1 MHRTSELVAV
11 LALLV
16 LMACTGKTP
25 PPASPP
31 PAAAAPARSTV
42 TGEGAH
48 LLLLVEVGAEGGR
61 VLQARRVATAL
72 PRAAAPGRPGWRA
85 EVVDPAGAVLH
96 AVELTP
102 PDAVH
107 GEFPGPDGALERV
120 EVRRDTS
127 VVALRL
133 PLLPTAASVRL
144 SAAPAAL
151 PAGDA
156 RRARATAG
164 AAVPL
169 ATVPYPQVAP

>member
-1 MHRTSELVAV
+1 MHRTWELGVV
-11 LALLV
+11 LASLALA
-16 LMACTGKTP
+16 ACSGKTP

-31 PAAAAPARSTV
+31 PTAAAAQATV
-42 TGEGAH
+42 AGEGAH

-85 EVVDPAGAVLH
+85 EVVDLAGAVLH
-96 AVELTP
+96 AVDLAP

-144 SAAPAAL
+144 SAAPSAL

-156 RRARATAG
+156 RRARAAAG

-169 ATVPYPQVAP
+169 ATVPYPQAAP